1 MSTRV
6 CGNISIL
13 EDSRLENSEMFSVEV
28 NTTDQAVVLNPM
40 MAIVSIAD
48 NDSKWITLLAVLHW
62 GLLKLFVSGILFVRT
77 RTTILDV
84 AVGFDQPSYN
94 ISEGA
99 GLLNVCA
106 ILTGVADREV
116 LVTLTTME
124 ISAEGIATCYF

>member
-1 MSTRV
+1 M
-6 CGNISIL
+6 N
-13 EDSRLENSEMFSVEV
+13 
-28 NTTDQAVVLNPM
+28 NTAGSAFIEGCSNCD
-40 MAIVSIAD
+40 I
-48 NDSKWITLLAVLHW
+48 
-62 GLLKLFVSGILFVRT
+62 FFVRT
-77 RTTILDV
+77 HTTILDV
-84 AVGFDQPSYN
+84 TVGFDQPSYS